1 MKKLTPLLLS
11 LVFSFGAALPAMAQG
26 YNPVEMGT
34 FENYLN
40 AHPNTARELQQ
51 NPNLINDPQWMG
63 HHQGLEEYMAAH
75 PNVRAE
81 VHSNPGGFINNG
93 GQWSWNHANGSAAAR
108 FDQGYLNEH
117 PEVSDQLARNP
128 GLADN
133 PQYLAAHPG
142 LNDYLQA
149 HPNVHYDLEHHPDR
163 FMSRADGGA
172 YPRAPES
179 AAARFDQGYLNEH
192 PEVSNQLARNPGLA
206 DNPQYLAAHPGLNDY
221 LQAHPNVRYDID
233 HHPDRF
239 MSKADQGAPGYHGYG
254 YQGNP
259 VWNGE
264 HHEMGTADS
273 YFNHH
278 PDVYHEMEQDPRL
291 VDNQHYV
298 DSHPGLHDYL
308 EDHPRAR
315 QTFKNHPDAF
325 MHAEEH
331 YQQHHNH

>member
-11 LVFSFGAALPAMAQG
+11 LMFSVGVALPAMAQG
-26 YNPVEMGT
+26 YNHAEMGT
-34 FENYLN
+34 FESFLN

-81 VHSNPGGFINNG
+81 VHSNPGGFVNNG
-93 GQWSWNHANGSAAAR
+93 NQWSWNHGNGSEATR
-108 FDQGYLNEH
+108 FDQGYLDKH
-117 PEVSDQLARNP
+117 PEVSD
-128 GLADN
+128 
-133 PQYLAAHPG
+133 
-142 LNDYLQA
+142 
-149 HPNVHYDLEHHPDR
+149 
-163 FMSRADGGA
+163 
-172 YPRAPES
+172 
-179 AAARFDQGYLNEH
+179 
-192 PEVSNQLARNPGLA
+192 QLARNPGLA

-254 YQGNP
+254 DQGNP
-259 VWNGE
+259 AWNGE
-264 HHEMGTADS
+264 HHEMGTADN
-273 YFNHH
+273 YFDHH
-278 PDVYHEMEQDPRL
+278 PDVYHEMQQDPRL

-308 EDHPRAR
+308 EDHPHAR